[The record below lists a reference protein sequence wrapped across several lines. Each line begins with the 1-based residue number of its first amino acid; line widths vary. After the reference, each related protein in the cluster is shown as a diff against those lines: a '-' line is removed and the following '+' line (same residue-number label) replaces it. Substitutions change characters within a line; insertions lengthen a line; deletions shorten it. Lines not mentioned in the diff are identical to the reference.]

1 VLEYVFA
8 AMGSERVGYGSIVA
22 GGDSAS
28 ILHYVD
34 NAATLSEGDLLLI
47 DAGAEYRH
55 LTADITRTF
64 PVGGRF
70 SGPQRSLYELV
81 LRAQRAVIDLARP
94 GLPVTDLHLHAVR
107 AVAEGLVELGLL
119 PGSADEVV
127 AKGWYRRFFFHGT
140 SHWLGIDVH
149 DAGDSR
155 VDGVGRPLVPGM
167 AFTVEP
173 GVYVARDKAVITL
186 SHAAYDPDERLQL
199 AHELG
204 AAAARAEVA
213 RRDEEAGTFT
223 FEVPTEY
230 LRLGVRIEDDLLV
243 TADGVENLTQLT
255 PVEPDAVE
263 ALCAEPSVMP
273 RFD

>member
-1 VLEYVFA
+1 
-8 AMGSERVGYGSIVA
+8 
-22 GGDSAS
+22 
-28 ILHYVD
+28 
-34 NAATLSEGDLLLI
+34 
-47 DAGAEYRH
+47 
-55 LTADITRTF
+55 
-64 PVGGRF
+64 
-70 SGPQRSLYELV
+70 
-81 LRAQRAVIDLARP
+81 
-94 GLPVTDLHLHAVR
+94 
-107 AVAEGLVELGLL
+107 
-119 PGSADEVV
+119 
-127 AKGWYRRFFFHGT
+127 
-140 SHWLGIDVH
+140 
-149 DAGDSR
+149 
-155 VDGVGRPLVPGM
+155 M

-230 LRLGVRIEDDLLV
+230 LGLGVRIEDDLLV